1 VPAAL
6 LICGRAALVSW
17 EVTRD
22 VVKLVAAVL
31 VPVVLLFLGHRLSR
45 RLKELD
51 DSQWRNQEL
60 VKARLDYYKTLA
72 PPLNDLVCF
81 FTFIGGW
88 KEFTPPGVVEIKRNL
103 DRDFHVALPLF
114 STEANDAYRHFMDQC
129 FSTFGNWGEDA
140 KLRTSSLRRRQALGP
155 AWDQAWDRQFD
166 ESFSEGHTATDLS
179 AIRDAYDRV
188 LASMVRD
195 IKLLEARE
203 RYATD
208 EVSLNAY

>member
-1 VPAAL
+1 MELVAAL
-6 LICGRAALVSW
+6 LL
-17 EVTRD
+17 
-22 VVKLVAAVL
+22 
-31 VPVVLLFLGHRLSR
+31 PVVLVVLGHRLSR

-60 VKARLDYYKTLA
+60 VKARLDYYKVLA

-88 KEFTPPGVVEIKRNL
+88 KELTPPRVIEIKRQL

-114 STEANDAYRHFMDQC
+114 STEANEAYRRFMKQC
-129 FSTFGNWGEDA
+129 FLSFGNWGEDA
-140 KLRTSSLRRRQALGP
+140 KLRTSSQRRRQALGTSWNHE
-155 AWDQAWDRQFD
+155 WDPQFD
-166 ESFSEGHTATDLS
+166 ESFSQGHTVADLS

-208 EVSLNAY
+208 EISINA